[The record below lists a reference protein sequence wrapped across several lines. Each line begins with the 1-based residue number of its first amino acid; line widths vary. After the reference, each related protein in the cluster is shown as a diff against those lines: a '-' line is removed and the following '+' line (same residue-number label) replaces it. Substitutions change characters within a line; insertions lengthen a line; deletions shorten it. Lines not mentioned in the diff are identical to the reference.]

1 MDRES
6 LLIVLAALLGLMLTA
21 ALVRRLASGWRKNA
35 LSVTLVVLALLTA
48 FLIFFA
54 AGTLVRKSGSPA
66 VSGSS
71 APVVLRSA

>member
-1 MDRES
+1 MDRAS

-21 ALVRRLASGWRKNA
+21 ALVRRLASGWRRDA

-48 FLIFFA
+48 FLLFFT
-54 AGTLVRKSGSPA
+54 AGTLLRKSASPA

-71 APVVLRSA
+71 ARPALRGA